1 MTSRRLIPAAFE
13 RWRSQPA
20 AFIEEVLHDPETGQP
35 YKLLPAERAFLEH
48 AFKTGDDGRLLY
60 PEQIYSC
67 GKKGGKT
74 HFNAMHL
81 LTTIL
86 LFGGRNAE
94 ATICANDLEQSI
106 GRVFEAVRKI
116 VEASPLLKSE
126 AKVTS
131 DRITFPAIGA
141 TITAVASDFAGA
153 AGGNAN
159 VASFDEAWAYTSERS
174 RRLWDEMVPPPT
186 RKIALRLT
194 TTYAGYTGESV
205 LLEELLKRGTA
216 QPLVGERL
224 HAGDGIL
231 CFLTHEPIAPWQ
243 TQSWLAQMRQQLRAN
258 AFIRMIENR
267 FVTTESVFV
276 DIDWFDHCVDSALR
290 PELMGGAMMPV
301 WIGVDASVKHD
312 SSAVVA
318 VTYDAAAK
326 KVRLVNHR
334 VFQPTPDKP
343 LDFEATIES
352 TIRDFARRFTIRG
365 VHYDPYQMAAVAQRL
380 QASGIPMREYPQSVP
395 ALTAM
400 GSNLYE
406 LIKSGGIA
414 VYPDDALR
422 LAVSR
427 TISLETP
434 RGIRLA
440 KEKSSHKIDVVIAL
454 AMASLHAA
462 EQATR
467 PEPLCGLGGKVFS
480 STGATIADSVSHHFD
495 RFRSRPELT
504 ENDKLHQA
512 NLKAQHEAMRDR
524 IEGPPRPAVELSP
537 EAQQRL
543 AAFKAKLERERTGV
557 GNFVGKCFGGGR

>member
-1 MTSRRLIPAAFE
+1 MTRRLTPAALE
-13 RWRSQPA
+13 RWRLAPA
-20 AFIEEVLHDPETGQP
+20 TFIEEVLHDPETGSP
-35 YKLLPAERAFLEH
+35 YRLLPAERAFLDF
-48 AFKTGDDGRLLY
+48 AFRTGDDGKLLY
-60 PEQIYSC
+60 PEQVYSA
-67 GKKGGKT
+67 GKKSGKT
-74 HFNAMHL
+74 TFAALHV
-81 LTTIL
+81 LTTVL
-86 LFGGRNAE
+86 LFGGRHPE
-94 ATICANDLEQSI
+94 AICAANDLEQSV

-116 VEASPLLKSE
+116 VECSPLLKRES
-126 AKVTS
+126 K
-131 DRITFPAIGA
+131 ITAEKISFPVIGA
-141 TITAVASDFAGA
+141 TIAAIPHDFAGA
-153 AGGNAN
+153 AGGNPTIS
-159 VASFDEAWAYTSERS
+159 SFDELWAFRAERS

-216 QPLVGERL
+216 QPLVGKDL
-224 HAGDGIL
+224 YAGDGIL

-243 TQSWLAQMRQQLRAN
+243 TQSWLGQMRQQLRAN
-258 AFIRMIENR
+258 AFIRMIENK
-267 FVTTESVFV
+267 FVTTESTFC
-276 DIDWFDHCVDSALR
+276 DMDWFDRCVDPTLR

-301 WIGVDASVKHD
+301 WVGVDASVKHD

-318 VTYDAAAK
+318 VTYDDK
-326 KVRLVNHR
+326 TKRVRLVNHR

-352 TIRDFARRFTIRG
+352 TVREFARRFTVRS

-380 QASGIPMREYPQSVP
+380 QASGIRMREYPQSVP

-406 LIKSGGIA
+406 LIKSGSLV

-422 LAVSR
+422 LAISR

-440 KEKSSHKIDVVIAL
+440 KEKTSHKIDVVIAL
-454 AMASLHAA
+454 AMASLHAV

-467 PEPLCGLGGKVFS
+467 PLQLLGLGGKVFS

-495 RFRSRPELT
+495 RFRSKPELT

-512 NLKAQHEAMRDR
+512 NLRQQHMEMKAR
-524 IEGPPRPAVELSP
+524 IEPPSNDAVAELRAQAPA
-537 EAQQRL
+537 R
-543 AAFKAKLERERTGV
+543 AAPGICNFHGKLLGGSTG
-557 GNFVGKCFGGGR
+557 R